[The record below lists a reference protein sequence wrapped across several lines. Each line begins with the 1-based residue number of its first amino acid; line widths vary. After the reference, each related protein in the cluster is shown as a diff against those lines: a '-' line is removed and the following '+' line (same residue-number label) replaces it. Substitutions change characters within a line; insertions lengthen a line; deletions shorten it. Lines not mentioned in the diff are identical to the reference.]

1 MATVTRENIGNL
13 HDKLTVKLTKEDY
26 IPGFEKALKSY
37 SKNANIPGFRKGMVP
52 AGMIK
57 KMYGA
62 SIFVDEVL
70 RNAGSELDK
79 YLQDQKLEIFA
90 QPLGMESATQQNLD
104 MNNPADFEFAFEVG
118 LKPEFTIDPLNGSHK
133 LDKYKVTV
141 TDAMIDEEIE
151 KISIKA
157 GNMTHPDTIT
167 SEDNVINVVFEES
180 DAEGNIVEGGI
191 RKENSLLVKYFSAA
205 LQAQL
210 MGKKAEDSIVFQV
223 ASSFDEKLLPAII
236 RDLEMDPQDPAAKE
250 KYFKM
255 NIAQVGM
262 IERAP
267 LDEKLFTDVYPN
279 QDITTEEAFRNKLRE
294 EIGNYWDIQSKNRLH
309 NEIFETL
316 VHETNIDLP
325 VEFLKRWMQKGGE
338 KERTFEEVEAEF
350 SSFDH
355 QLRWTL
361 ISDKLIRENGIEV
374 SMDELKDFARQQIM
388 GYYGVQNGDD
398 AAWLNPVVDNM
409 MKDEKYL
416 DNTYRQLITDKLL
429 TWCESKFQLN
439 EKEVALDEFINLPQS
454 HHHHH

>member
-13 HDKLTVKLTKEDY
+13 HDKLTVKLNREDY

-79 YLQDQKLEIFA
+79 YLQENKLEIFA
-90 QPLGMESATQQNLD
+90 QPLGMESATEQKLD

-118 LKPEFTIDPLNGSHK
+118 LKPEFNIDPLNGNHK

-151 KISIKA
+151 KIAIKA
-157 GNMTHPDTIT
+157 GNMTHPDTVT
-167 SEDNVINVVFEES
+167 SEDNVVNVVFEES
-180 DAEGNIVEGGI
+180 DAAGNVVEGGI
-191 RKENSLLVKYFSAA
+191 RKENSLLVKYFTKT
-205 LQAQL
+205 LQDQL
-210 MGKKAEDSIVFQV
+210 MGKKAEDHIVFQV
-223 ASSFDEKLLPAII
+223 GTSFDEKLLPAII
-236 RDLEMDPQDPAAKE
+236 RDLEMDPQDAAAKE

-255 NIAQVGM
+255 SISQVGL
-262 IERAP
+262 IERAA
-267 LDEKLFTDVYPN
+267 LDEKLFNDVYPN
-279 QDITTEEAFRNKLRE
+279 QNIATEADFRNKLRE

-325 VEFLKRWMQKGGE
+325 IAFLKRWMQKGGE
-338 KERTFEEVEAEF
+338 KEKTFEEVEAEF

-398 AAWLNPVVDNM
+398 AAWLAPVVENM

-439 EKEVALDEFINLPQS
+439 EKEVALDEFVSLPQS